1 MCLISKT
8 PQPFLKKGE
17 RAGSLT
23 ISNMKVVLLKDI
35 EKIGKKYEVKEVAD
49 GYARNYLIPRGLA
62 KIADEESLAW
72 AIKQQ
77 EIEEKKKAEELER
90 VGSLVSKIDGV
101 EIEIPVK
108 IGDKGQLFEKVT
120 PQKIITRLKE
130 EGFDV
135 KKNQIELSK
144 DIEELGEFDVR
155 INFEHNLEAK
165 IKVII
170 VEESNPSASSE

>member
-1 MCLISKT
+1 
-8 PQPFLKKGE
+8 
-17 RAGSLT
+17 
-23 ISNMKVVLLKDI
+23 MKVVLLKDI

-130 EGFDV
+130 ECFDV

-144 DIEELGEFDVR
+144 DIEELGEFDVK

>member
-1 MCLISKT
+1 
-8 PQPFLKKGE
+8 
-17 RAGSLT
+17 
-23 ISNMKVVLLKDI
+23 MKVVLLKDI

-130 EGFDV
+130 ECFDV